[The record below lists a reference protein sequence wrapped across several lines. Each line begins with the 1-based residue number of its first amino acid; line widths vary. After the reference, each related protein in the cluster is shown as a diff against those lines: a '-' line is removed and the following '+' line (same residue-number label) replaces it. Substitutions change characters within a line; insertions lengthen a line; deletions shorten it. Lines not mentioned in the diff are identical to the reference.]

1 MTPWLSVSCVL
12 IALVLLGLALHTAL
26 RERQAAARAMTPA
39 PQPGPQ
45 PAPRKR
51 APRAA
56 PTGLAGL
63 WISADGTFTAIMDE
77 AWWFWPDGTGRW
89 TGAGLLSGEDREE
102 FHWRSAGPGLVLI
115 TWDPEGLEPEEE
127 AVPFAFEPARHEGGG
142 THLVLRTPGSRG
154 LSRRGLA
161 PLVAAS
167 FA

>member
-1 MTPWLSVSCVL
+1 MTPWLPVCFVA
-12 IALVLLGLALHTAL
+12 IALVLLGLAVHTAL
-26 RERQAAARAMTPA
+26 GQRQAAAPA
-39 PQPGPQ
+39 S
-45 PAPRKR
+45 PA
-51 APRAA
+51 APRARSPRA
-56 PTGLAGL
+56 LPAGLAGL

-89 TGAGLLSGEDREE
+89 TAAGRLSGEDREE

-127 AVPFAFEPARHEGGG
+127 AVPFVFEPVGHEGGG
-142 THLVLRTPGSRG
+142 ARLVLRTPGSRG